1 MKLKVVLALSTAL
14 AATPA
19 VANPLGG
26 ALQSLGNAGN
36 GSDNSV
42 ANEGN
47 GNENGNPLISRL
59 ESGGMSLQDSNPG
72 NSGNGNGHDANP
84 LAALQ
89 SGQDADRGNGG
100 DANPL
105 AGLRPDQE
113 GANGNGNGDDADP
126 SAALQPDRDGAN
138 GDGNGNANPLAGLQP
153 EQNGN
158 DADTNGGGESP
169 LEVRDA
175 PADDGNGQPIT
186 IENEDDKLIVGVR
199 LDGRDGILHEDI
211 VPFASSDVVLSPEA
225 LSAVLYAEESDDW
238 LRIAGLLSPE
248 RSFLDIEGEGDE
260 RVDTE
265 RENDVL
271 RGLLQ

>member
-47 GNENGNPLISRL
+47 GNENGNPLISGL
-59 ESGGMSLQDSNPG
+59 ESGGMSLQDSNRG
-72 NSGNGNGHDANP
+72 NSGNGNGNDANP

-89 SGQDADRGNGG
+89 SGQDADRGNGDG
-100 DANPL
+100 T
-105 AGLRPDQE
+105 
-113 GANGNGNGDDADP
+113 GN
-126 SAALQPDRDGAN
+126 SS
-138 GDGNGNANPLAGLQP
+138 PLAGLQP

-158 DADTNGGGESP
+158 DADANGGGEPP
-169 LEVRDA
+169 LAVRDA
-175 PADDGNGQPIT
+175 PADDGNGQPVI
-186 IENEDDKLIVGVR
+186 IENEGDKLIVGVR
-199 LDGRDGILHEDI
+199 LDGRDGVLHDEI
-211 VPFASSDVVLSPEA
+211 VPFASTDVVLSPEA
-225 LSAVLYAEESDDW
+225 LSTVLYAEESDDW
-238 LRIAGLLSPE
+238 LRVAGLLSPE

-260 RVDTE
+260 RVDTA
-265 RENDVL
+265 REDDVL